1 MMITEAATTTK
12 EEIRKGSRVRL
23 IWTDDHYTNLR
34 AGDEGIVTD
43 ISLSPDGVK
52 QYCIDWDQG
61 SKLALLE
68 GIDQF
73 ELLQ

>member
-1 MMITEAATTTK
+1 MTDKEIT
-12 EEIRKGSRVRL
+12 KGSRVKL

-34 AGDEGIVTD
+34 TGEEGTVTD
-43 ISLSPDGVK
+43 ISLTPDGVK
-52 QYCIDWDQG
+52 QYWIDWDNN

-73 ELLQ
+73 EVIDD

>member
-1 MMITEAATTTK
+1 MT
-12 EEIRKGSRVRL
+12 EEIVKGSRIRL
-23 IWTDDHYTNLR
+23 IWTDEHYTNLR
-34 AGDEGIVTD
+34 NGDEGIVTD
-43 ISLSPDGVK
+43 ISLTPDGVK
-52 QYCIDWDQG
+52 QYWIDWDQG

>member
-1 MMITEAATTTK
+1 MDTIA
-12 EEIRKGSRVRL
+12 EEIQKGSRVRL

-34 AGDEGIVTD
+34 PGAEGIVKD
-43 ISLSPDGVK
+43 ISLTPDGIR
-52 QYCIDWDQG
+52 QFWIDWDNG

-73 ELLQ
+73 GLASS

>member
-1 MMITEAATTTK
+1 MNNIQN
-12 EEIRKGSRVRL
+12 EIVKGSRVRL
-23 IWTDDHYTNLR
+23 VWTDEHYTNLR

-43 ISLSPDGVK
+43 ISLTPDGVK
-52 QYCIDWDQG
+52 QYWIDWDQG